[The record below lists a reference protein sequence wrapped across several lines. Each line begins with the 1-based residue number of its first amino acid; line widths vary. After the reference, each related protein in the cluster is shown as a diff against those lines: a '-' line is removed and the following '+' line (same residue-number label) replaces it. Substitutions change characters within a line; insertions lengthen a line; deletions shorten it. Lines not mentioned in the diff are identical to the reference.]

1 MRYTVSVECDV
12 EAVQSFYQ
20 SVGLQI
26 EPSAG
31 DTLLVAR
38 QVTEAR
44 IVGATWLDRSSNTC
58 VLRKVH
64 VSPEHHC
71 QGIGRALVAAA
82 IREAAGEECWC
93 VPWSH
98 LTSFY
103 ESAGFTV
110 ARVDLAPRH
119 LRRRV
124 EDYRRQSLDVTLMVR
139 RPT

>member
-1 MRYTVSVECDV
+1 MRYTVTEECDV
-12 EAVQSFYQ
+12 EMVQRYYQ
-20 SVGLQI
+20 PVGLQI

-38 QVTEAR
+38 QATNAQ
-44 IVGATWLDRSSNTC
+44 IVGATWLDRSFNTC

-64 VSPEHHC
+64 VSPEHHR
-71 QGIGRALVAAA
+71 QGIGRALLSAAV
-82 IREAAGEECWC
+82 REMTGEESWC
-93 VPWSH
+93 VPWTH

-103 ESAGFTV
+103 EPAGFAV
-110 ARVDLAPRH
+110 ARVDLAPAH

-124 EDYRRQSLDVTLMVR
+124 EDYRRQHLNVTLMVR